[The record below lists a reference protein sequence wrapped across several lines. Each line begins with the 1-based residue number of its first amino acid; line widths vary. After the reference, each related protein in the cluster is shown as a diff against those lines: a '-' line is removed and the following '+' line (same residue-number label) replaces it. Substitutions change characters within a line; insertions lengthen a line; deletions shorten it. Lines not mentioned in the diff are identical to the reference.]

1 MNTIGNAL
9 TGVAQ
14 SSFNPF
20 NYVVPAAQNLFGIGD
35 NAFTQG
41 LGDFL
46 SLAGPGA
53 LAGGLFGGQNGALI
67 GGGLGGLAGLT
78 GLGGGLNIFGSSGP
92 LSGVGNIF
100 SGGSGGGLFGSGGLG
115 GALGGLGGALGG
127 AGGLGDIGSLLAGG
141 IPLAFLTNEA
151 NKASK
156 TPTSLR
162 TPFSRVV
169 DGNAV
174 LDPAIRGTF
183 MESIGNTRGM
193 LDRARGNQNA
203 FIQARVNPMEAQ
215 VAQQRGA
222 LERSLGQRG
231 VAGSSFGDQAMRSFG
246 LDSERAL
253 GDARS
258 QATQEALG
266 FESSLNQLLSQGGS
280 QLLAQELA
288 ALGLSQ
294 QNIAQLL
301 ERAKMRTDL
310 FGRAAGQFG
319 NLLTGGA

>member
-9 TGVAQ
+9 TSVAQ
-14 SSFNPF
+14 SQFNPF
-20 NYVVPAAQNLFGIGD
+20 NYVAPAINGLFGGGNG
-35 NAFTQG
+35 NAFTQS

-53 LAGGLFGGQNGALI
+53 LLGGALGGGRGALLGGLG
-67 GGGLGGLAGLT
+67 GGLAGLG

-92 LSGVGNIF
+92 LSGIGQL
-100 SGGSGGGLFGSGGLG
+100 GSGLFGGQSGLLGGLG
-115 GALGGLGGALGG
+115 QAAGGLLGGGSLGGLGG
-127 AGGLGDIGSLLAGG
+127 LLAGG
-141 IPLAFLTNEA
+141 IPLALLTNEA
-151 NKASK
+151 NKATN

-162 TPFSRVV
+162 TPYSRVV

-174 LDPAIRGTF
+174 LDPAIRNTF

-193 LDRARGNQNA
+193 IDRARGNQNA

-222 LERSLGQRG
+222 LERSLGLRG
-231 VAGSSFGDQAMRSFG
+231 LSGSSFGDQAMRSFG
-246 LDSERAL
+246 LDTERAL
-253 GDARS
+253 GDARA

-280 QLLAQELA
+280 QLLAQELS
-288 ALGLSQ
+288 ALGLSD
-294 QNIAQLL
+294 QNISRLL
-301 ERAKMRTDL
+301 ERARLRTDL
-310 FGRAAGQFG
+310 FGRAASQFG
-319 NLLTGGA
+319 SLLSGGA

>member
-9 TGVAQ
+9 SGVAN

-20 NYVVPAAQNLFGIGD
+20 GQLGGAVQGLFGVND
-35 NAFTQG
+35 FTTG

-46 SLAGPGA
+46 ALAGPGA
-53 LAGGLFGGQNGALI
+53 LAGGLLGGGQGALI
-67 GGGLGGLAGLT
+67 GGGLGGLAGLG
-78 GLGGGLNIFGSSGP
+78 GLGGGLNIFGDSGP

-100 SGGSGGGLFGSGGLG
+100 RGIGGALGGLGGLG

-127 AGGLGDIGSLLAGG
+127 GSLGGLGGLLAGG

-151 NKASK
+151 NKASQ

-193 LDRARGNQNA
+193 IDRARGNQNA
-203 FIQARVNPMEAQ
+203 FIQARVNPLEAQ

-222 LERSLGQRG
+222 LERSMGLRG
-231 VAGSSFGDQAMRSFG
+231 ISGSSFGNQALSSFN
-246 LDSERAL
+246 LDAERAL

-266 FESSLNQLLSQGGS
+266 FESQLNQLLSQGGS
-280 QLLAQELA
+280 QLLAQELS
-288 ALGLSQ
+288 ALGLSG
-294 QNIAQLL
+294 QNIQSLL
-301 ERAKMRTDL
+301 DRARLRTDL

-319 NLLTGGA
+319 NLLTGVQ